1 VEASSADLSDNN
13 TWWCTLSCMS
23 GIGNTNACHH
33 PRSVFGLG
41 KPGNVSPVG
50 S

>member
-1 VEASSADLSDNN
+1 MEASSADLSDDS
-13 TWWCTLSCMS
+13 TWWCTLSRTS
-23 GIGNTNACHH
+23 GIGNTDACHH
-33 PRSVFGLG
+33 PRGVFGLG